1 MLFFCII
8 QKLFFSNKNLIIN
21 FSPDIPKLI
30 DENTGFYLYK
40 TLQQCHENRVQ
51 LYSKVFNISIIVL
64 FVIVSAII
72 LYFCFHRKKT
82 TQERQQDLVRDQQI
96 ILEKIKALQDEKK
109 KMIEHQSMTNLPI
122 TGNTI

>member
-1 MLFFCII
+1 M
-8 QKLFFSNKNLIIN
+8 N

-30 DENTGFYLYK
+30 DENAGYYLYQ

-51 LYSKVFNISIIVL
+51 LYSKVFNISIIVI
-64 FVIVSAII
+64 FVIVSAFI

-82 TQERQQDLVRDQQI
+82 TQERQQDIVRDQQI